1 MGNSAAAAAPTPSAA
16 PKLPGIPG
24 QPFAYPAVASVM
36 LPLVSPT
43 TLSVLTAVCADSY
56 ALGLS
61 SAVVRFDINTNAVV
75 ADAMLRSWP
84 TTY

>member
-1 MGNSAAAAAPTPSAA
+1 
-16 PKLPGIPG
+16 
-24 QPFAYPAVASVM
+24 M